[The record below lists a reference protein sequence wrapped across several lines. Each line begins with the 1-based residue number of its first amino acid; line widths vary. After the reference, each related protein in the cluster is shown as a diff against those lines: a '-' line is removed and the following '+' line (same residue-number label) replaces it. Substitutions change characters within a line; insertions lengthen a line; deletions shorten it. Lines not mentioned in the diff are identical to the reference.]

1 MKLQVSYRSG
11 ERKSEAKR
19 LRREK
24 KIPAVI
30 YSNGK
35 PGDIIAVDAIE
46 FQKLLNGI
54 KKGHLSTEKIVLADE
69 TGKERSVI
77 VKDIQYNI
85 ITYDVIHLDFEEL
98 HDNVTVNV
106 NVPIECTGVA
116 DCAGVKLG
124 GVLRLVIRQM
134 RVNCLPK
141 DIPASFKVDVSAMML
156 NDAKR
161 LSDFSIPNTVRPLMK
176 LNQVAIAIV
185 KR

>member
-1 MKLQVSYRSG
+1 MQLRVSYRTG

-35 PGDIIAVDAIE
+35 PGEMIAIEAVE
-46 FQKLLNGI
+46 FQKLLNHI
-54 KKGHLSTEKIVLADE
+54 KKGHLSTTKIVLADE
-69 TGKERSVI
+69 NGKERSVI

-85 ITYDVIHLDFEEL
+85 ITYDIIHLDFEEL
-98 HDNVTVNV
+98 HDNITVNV

-116 DCAGVKLG
+116 DCQGVKLG

-141 DIPASFKVDVSAMML
+141 DIPASFKVDVTSMVL

-161 LSDFSIPNTVRPLMK
+161 LSDFNIPNTVRPLMK

>member
-1 MKLQVSYRSG
+1 MKLNVSYRSG
-11 ERKSEAKR
+11 ERKSEAKK

-35 PGDIIAVDAIE
+35 PGDLVVVDAIE
-46 FQKLLNGI
+46 FQKLLNGV
-54 KKGHLSTEKIVLADE
+54 KKGHLSTAKILLADDKH
-69 TGKERSVI
+69 KERHVI

-85 ITYDVIHLDFEEL
+85 VTYDVIHLDFEEL
-98 HDNVTVNV
+98 HDHIPINLNI
-106 NVPIECTGVA
+106 PIECTGVA

-124 GVLRLVIRQM
+124 GVLRMVIRQM

-141 DIPASFKVDVSAMML
+141 DIPASFKVDVTSMLL

-161 LSDFSIPNTVRPLMK
+161 LSDFTIPSTVRPLMK